1 MTGNRKTSPIHFRRR
16 IVQTATAV
24 FFVLL
29 PLLNARGFQFVWGN
43 FLNIHIGSLT
53 FSDPLAVLQ
62 VVVGSR
68 ILPPKIFIGAGL
80 VLAFAFF
87 LGTVFCSW
95 ICPFGLLSELT
106 HALARRLRSE
116 KRTDAKL
123 LNSGP
128 AAKLIL
134 FCCGVAAVF
143 LFFQSPML
151 NQASLPFQYAT
162 VFQYLFM
169 QNYLYGAAWVLMAI
183 LFVELIFRRRLWCRW
198 VCPQS
203 VLIALAG
210 RCNPWVLN
218 VRFHPKRCLSAK
230 ASPPCQNACSL
241 DLDPRHLCGTNR
253 LLCTN
258 CGDCIDAC
266 TKAGGAL
273 DFGFTRPAK
282 TSRLDE
288 RQGLESN

>member
-1 MTGNRKTSPIHFRRR
+1 MTGFLKTNQIHFWRRV
-16 IVQTATAV
+16 VQTATAL

-62 VVVGSR
+62 VVVGNR

-80 VLAFAFF
+80 VLGIAFF

-95 ICPFGLLSELT
+95 ICPFGLLSEWT
-106 HALARRLRSE
+106 HALARRFRPGRLDI
-116 KRTDAKL
+116 KVLK
-123 LNSGP
+123 SGP
-128 AAKLIL
+128 AVKLIL
-134 FCCGVAAVF
+134 FCCGVASVF
-143 LFFQSPML
+143 LFFQSSML

-169 QNYLYGAAWVLMAI
+169 QNHIFWAAWILMAI

-203 VLIALAG
+203 VLIALSG
-210 RCNPWVLN
+210 RCNPFVLKVCFN
-218 VRFHPKRCLSAK
+218 PKKCLSDK
-230 ASPPCQNACSL
+230 ASPPCKNACSL
-241 DLDPRHLCGTNR
+241 DLDPRCLNGANR

-266 TKAGGAL
+266 RIAGSAL
-273 DFGFTRPAK
+273 DFGFKKPDK
-282 TSRLDE
+282 K
-288 RQGLESN
+288 

>member
-1 MTGNRKTSPIHFRRR
+1 MTGIFKTSPIHFRRR
-16 IVQTATAV
+16 VVQTATAV

-29 PLLNARGFQFVWGN
+29 PLLNAGGFQFVWGN
-43 FLNIHIGSLT
+43 FLNVHIGSLT

-68 ILPPKIFIGAGL
+68 IIPPKIFIGAGL
-80 VLAFAFF
+80 VLGIAFF

-106 HALARRLRSE
+106 HTLSRRS
-116 KRTDAKL
+116 KAGIRTDIKFSK
-123 LNSGP
+123 SGP
-128 AAKLIL
+128 GVKLIL

-143 LFFQSPML
+143 LFVQSPML

-169 QNYLYGAAWVLMAI
+169 QNYLFGAAWILIAI
-183 LFVELIFRRRLWCRW
+183 LLVEFIFCRRIWCRW
-198 VCPQS
+198 ICPQS
-203 VLIALAG
+203 VLIAVTG
-210 RCNPWVLN
+210 RCNPFVLK
-218 VRFHPKRCLSAK
+218 VRFTPKKCLSAK

-241 DLDPRHLCGTNR
+241 DLDPRRLHGANR

-266 TKAGGAL
+266 RKTGGAL
-273 DFGFTRPAK
+273 DFGIRAP
-282 TSRLDE
+282 E
-288 RQGLESN
+288 

>member
-1 MTGNRKTSPIHFRRR
+1 MTGNLKTSPIHFWRRV
-16 IVQTATAV
+16 VQTAAAV

-62 VVVGSR
+62 VVVGNR
-68 ILPPKIFIGAGL
+68 IIPPKIFIGAGL
-80 VLAFAFF
+80 VLAIAFL

-95 ICPFGLLSELT
+95 ICPFGLFSELT
-106 HALARRLRSE
+106 HALARRFKSG
-116 KRTDAKL
+116 KRIDIKFSK
-123 LNSGP
+123 SGP
-128 AAKLIL
+128 ALKLIL
-134 FCCGVAAVF
+134 FCCGVAAVL

-169 QNYLYGAAWVLMAI
+169 QNHLFGAAWILMAI
-183 LFVELIFRRRLWCRW
+183 LFVEFIFRRRLWCRW
-198 VCPQS
+198 ICPQS

-210 RCNPWVLN
+210 RCNPRVLK
-218 VRFHPKRCLSAK
+218 VRFNPENCLSAK

-241 DLDPRHLCGTNR
+241 DLDPRRLKGANR
-253 LLCTN
+253 LLCAN

-266 TKAGGAL
+266 RKTGHAL
-273 DFGFTRPAK
+273 DFGFKLP
-282 TSRLDE
+282 
-288 RQGLESN
+288 G

>member
-1 MTGNRKTSPIHFRRR
+1 MTGNFKTNPIHFWRRV
-16 IVQTATAV
+16 VQTATAV
-24 FFVLL
+24 VFVLL
-29 PLLNARGFQFVWGN
+29 PLLNAGGFQSVWGN

-62 VVVGSR
+62 VVVGNR
-68 ILPPKIFIGAGL
+68 IVTPKIFIGAGL
-80 VLAFAFF
+80 VLGIAFF

-106 HALARRLRSE
+106 HALARKIKAGKKIDINAS
-116 KRTDAKL
+116 K
-123 LNSGP
+123 SGP

-143 LFFQSPML
+143 LFFHSPIL

-169 QNYLYGAAWVLMAI
+169 QNHLFGAAWVLTAI
-183 LFVELIFRRRLWCRW
+183 LLVEFIFRRRLWCRW

-210 RCNPWVLN
+210 RCNPRVLK
-218 VRFHPKRCLSAK
+218 VRFDPKNCLSAK

-241 DLDPRHLCGTNR
+241 DLDPRRLNGASR

-266 TKAGGAL
+266 RKSGGAL

-282 TSRLDE
+282 KNRLDE
-288 RQGLESN
+288 WQSLESD

>member
-1 MTGNRKTSPIHFRRR
+1 MTENRKTSPIHFWRRF
-16 IVQTATAV
+16 VQTTAAV

-29 PLLNARGFQFVWGN
+29 PLINARGFQFVWGN

-62 VVVGSR
+62 VVVGNR
-68 ILPPKIFIGAGL
+68 IIPPKIFVGAGL
-80 VLAFAFF
+80 VLAIAFF

-106 HALARRLRSE
+106 HALARKFKAGKKIEIKFS
-116 KRTDAKL
+116 K
-123 LNSGP
+123 SGP

-143 LFFQSPML
+143 LFFKSPIL

-169 QNYLYGAAWVLMAI
+169 QNHLFGAAWILIAI
-183 LFVELIFRRRLWCRW
+183 LFVEFIFRRRLWCRW

-210 RCNPWVLN
+210 RCNPWALK
-218 VRFHPKRCLSAK
+218 VRFNSKKCFSAK

-241 DLDPRHLCGTNR
+241 DLDPRRLNGTNR

-266 TKAGGAL
+266 RKTGRAL
-273 DFGFTRPAK
+273 DFGFKLP
-282 TSRLDE
+282 
-288 RQGLESN
+288 G